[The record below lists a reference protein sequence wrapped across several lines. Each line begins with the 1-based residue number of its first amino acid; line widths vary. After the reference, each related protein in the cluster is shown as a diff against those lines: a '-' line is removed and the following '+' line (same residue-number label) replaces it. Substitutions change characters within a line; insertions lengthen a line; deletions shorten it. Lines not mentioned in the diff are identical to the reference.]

1 MSETPEQH
9 QLDEM
14 VNALQQVVNNE
25 HIKTR
30 KKVMSIVQA
39 GIEAEKDSTKILME
53 VLDWCGNG

>member
-1 MSETPEQH
+1 MSNPEQH

-30 KKVMSIVQA
+30 KKVMSIVEA
-39 GIEAEKDSTKILME
+39 GIKAEKDSTKILME

>member
-1 MSETPEQH
+1 MSETPDQH

-14 VNALQQVVNNE
+14 VNAIQQVVNNE

>member
-1 MSETPEQH
+1 MSNPEQH

-14 VNALQQVVNNE
+14 VNAIQQVVNNE

>member
-1 MSETPEQH
+1 MSKEEH

-39 GIEAEKDSTKILME
+39 GIEAKKDSTKILME

>member
-1 MSETPEQH
+1 MSNPEQH
-9 QLDEM
+9 QIDEM
-14 VNALQQVVNNE
+14 VNAIQQVVNNE

>member
-1 MSETPEQH
+1 MSNPDQH

-14 VNALQQVVNNE
+14 VNAIQQVVNNE

>member
-1 MSETPEQH
+1 MSNPEQH

>member
-1 MSETPEQH
+1 MSNPDH